1 MKTVRDTFALEFMS
15 AILTSAR
22 FNDYIDESNI
32 MEAIAKDAY
41 KMADTMIEVKAKG
54 EKVSKAT
61 TATNKAAQQA

>member
-1 MKTVRDTFALEFMS
+1 MKTIRDTIAIQFMN

-22 FNDYIDESNI
+22 FNDYIDEANI

-41 KMADTMIEVKAKG
+41 KMADTMIEVKAKC

-61 TATNKAAQQA
+61 SVTNKAAA